1 MENRR
6 RVAGR
11 NSQAC
16 RRRRSRL
23 EMTVGWDVWATL
35 MQVAVVGGQQTV
47 RVGQRNFPSLG
58 AVWELV
64 GISISSPVGFL
75 VLGGIVGLLLSSRR
89 GGFRVA
95 GWVGWRTTTGQQQ
108 QDRLFRN
115 TYGRVAWERLVVVVF
130 RTAVRATFGRRDG
143 TGGQS
148 SRRERRGRL
157 GY

>member
-1 MENRR
+1 MYL
-6 RVAGR
+6 VAG
-11 NSQAC
+11 
-16 RRRRSRL
+16 
-23 EMTVGWDVWATL
+23 
-35 MQVAVVGGQQTV
+35 
-47 RVGQRNFPSLG
+47 
-58 AVWELV
+58 
-64 GISISSPVGFL
+64 GFFF
-75 VLGGIVGLLLSSRR
+75 LGGIVGLLLSSRR

-148 SRRERRGRL
+148 STRETGQAWVLSWGGRRERRVSKTRACEGGRGTVRVL
-157 GY
+157 